1 VQRVLEHA
9 VLGQGSYPF
18 VSAPRELGID
28 MTNSRRA
35 LDILGEEMVRTGGNR
50 RAPIPATLARIQ
62 QEAGVTPPTATEHL
76 RRMLRAHD
84 DSDLLFCEYPEKLG
98 DCPARLFP
106 LRKVPTLVEE
116 AVTSRG

>member
-1 VQRVLEHA
+1 
-9 VLGQGSYPF
+9 

-35 LDILGEEMVRTGGNR
+35 LDILGEEMVR
-50 RAPIPATLARIQ
+50 AAIPATLARIQ
-62 QEAGVTPPTATEHL
+62 QESGVTTPTATEHL
-76 RRMLRAHD
+76 RRVLRAHD
-84 DSDLLFCEYPEKLG
+84 DSDLLFCEYAEKLG

-106 LRKVPTLVEE
+106 LRKAPTLVEE